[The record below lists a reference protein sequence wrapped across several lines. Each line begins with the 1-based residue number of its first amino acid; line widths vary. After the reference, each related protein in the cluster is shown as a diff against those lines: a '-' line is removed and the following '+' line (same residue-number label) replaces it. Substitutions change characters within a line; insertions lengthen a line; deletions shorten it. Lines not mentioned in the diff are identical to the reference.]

1 MKKIITALPNGS
13 VVATLATTITLAI
26 TLTASLFTASAAAI
40 YQDEPSQ
47 YEDDDESSEVDWSY
61 DEEMDLEK
69 RDILS
74 MLWQRKDRSDNKYD
88 HKKQRKNHGWSG
100 WGRDDENETEPGWTE
115 GWSNDW
121 KKADWHK
128 DWSEG
133 WDSDWADDSEGDD
146 SGSMNHWKKKHKH
159 FYSIAHH
166 KFHKKWN
173 KKWKKRWLK
182 WKKKHHYY
190 PEHPTP
196 VPLSG
201 ASIFFI
207 SGLGVMFGLARRRK
221 A

>member
-1 MKKIITALPNGS
+1 MKKIITALPDGS
-13 VVATLATTITLAI
+13 VVATLATTITLAV

-40 YQDEPSQ
+40 YEDEPSQ

-61 DEEMDLEK
+61 DEELGLEK
-69 RDILS
+69 RDILA
-74 MLWQRKDRSDNKYD
+74 MHWQRKDRGD
-88 HKKQRKNHGWSG
+88 HNYGDKKRRKNHGWSG
-100 WGRDDENETEPGWTE
+100 WGRDDANESEPGWTE
-115 GWSNDW
+115 GWSSDW
-121 KKADWHK
+121 KKIDWH
-128 DWSEG
+128 SE
-133 WDSDWADDSEGDD
+133 WADDSEGDD

-159 FYSIAHH
+159 FYAIAHH

-173 KKWKKRWLK
+173 KKWKKLWLK
-182 WKKKHHYY
+182 WKKHHHY

-207 SGLGVMFGLARRRK
+207 SGLGVMFGLARRRR